1 MNALSKRSGAA
12 QSAISE
18 IESGKRQ
25 PTFEMLERIVYGLGL
40 TLSEF
45 FAEDTRD
52 MPPDLR
58 QLLREAESLTP
69 AQRKKLAEFIKV
81 MKGE

>member
-1 MNALSKRSGAA
+1 MNALAKQSGVS

-18 IESGKRQ
+18 IESGRRQ
-25 PTFEMLERIVYGLGL
+25 PTFDLLERLVQGLGL
-40 TLSEF
+40 TFSEF
-45 FAEDTRD
+45 FAEDSQD

-58 QLLREAESLTP
+58 QLLREAETLTP

>member
-1 MNALSKRSGAA
+1 MNALAKQSGVS

-18 IESGKRQ
+18 IESGRRQ
-25 PTFEMLERIVYGLGL
+25 PTFDLLERLVQGLDL
-40 TLSEF
+40 TFSEF
-45 FAEDTRD
+45 FAEDSQD

-58 QLLREAESLTP
+58 QLLREAETLTP